1 MKSLVI
7 YYSHTGEN
15 YTSSGLKNLTKGN
28 TEVVAE
34 KIAKEVNADLF
45 RVETVKQYP
54 YGYYDCCDEAKM
66 ELQSNARPTLKKD
79 LTDISGYDVI
89 FVGGPVWWSHL
100 PMGMFS
106 ALENLDFSNKIVMPF
121 TTHEGSGLGDVL
133 SDVKTLCKNATIKN
147 GLSIYGS
154 KVSNSDSL
162 IKNWIA
168 SELK

>member
-34 KIAKEVNADLF
+34 KIAKEVGADLF
-45 RVETVKQYP
+45 KVETEKEYP
-54 YGYYDCCDEAKM
+54 YGYYDCCDEAKK
-66 ELQSNARPTLKKD
+66 ELEANARPTLKYNIN
-79 LTDISGYDVI
+79 DISNYDVI
-89 FVGGPVWWSHL
+89 FIGGPVWWGHL
-100 PMGMFS
+100 PMGMFT
-106 ALENLDFSNKIVMPF
+106 ALENLDFSKKLVMPF

-133 SDVKTLCKNATIKN
+133 KDIRLLCKNANIKN

-154 KVSNSDSL
+154 KVNSSDSL
-162 IKNWIA
+162 ISNWIKT
-168 SELK
+168 ELK